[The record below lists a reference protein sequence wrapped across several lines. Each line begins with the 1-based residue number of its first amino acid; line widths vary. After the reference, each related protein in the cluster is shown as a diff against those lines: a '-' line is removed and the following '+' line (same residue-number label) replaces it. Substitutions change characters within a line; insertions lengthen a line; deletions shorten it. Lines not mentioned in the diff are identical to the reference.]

1 MRTEDIYDWED
12 AIGMPTAED
21 RREFCDKA
29 DEFLRRKGH
38 YVGRMRPFHQ
48 YGRGKQRKDSAQDE
62 NIVVSN
68 QQRG

>member
-1 MRTEDIYDWED
+1 MKANDRYDWED

-21 RREFCDKA
+21 CKEFCDKA
-29 DEFLRRKGH
+29 DEFLRRRGH
-38 YVGRMRPFHQ
+38 YVGRMRSFQ
-48 YGRGKQRKDSAQDE
+48 YGRGKQREDSAQDE